1 MSFNSRK
8 LVLSEE
14 GIVIIQLI
22 LYGIFGVL
30 TTVINIVAYWFT
42 TRVAGIAVVPSTAI
56 AWTVAVFFAY
66 WSNRNFVFHS
76 SAHTFSDI
84 LTEAASFFAARITTG
99 IIDIVIMY
107 VFVDVLGLH
116 DVVVKV
122 ASNILVI
129 ILNYV
134 FSKILVFK
142 GEKNS

>member
-1 MSFNSRK
+1 
-8 LVLSEE
+8 
-14 GIVIIQLI
+14 
-22 LYGIFGVL
+22 
-30 TTVINIVAYWFT
+30 
-42 TRVAGIAVVPSTAI
+42 
-56 AWTVAVFFAY
+56 
-66 WSNRNFVFHS
+66 
-76 SAHTFSDI
+76 
-84 LTEAASFFAARITTG
+84 
-99 IIDIVIMY
+99 MY